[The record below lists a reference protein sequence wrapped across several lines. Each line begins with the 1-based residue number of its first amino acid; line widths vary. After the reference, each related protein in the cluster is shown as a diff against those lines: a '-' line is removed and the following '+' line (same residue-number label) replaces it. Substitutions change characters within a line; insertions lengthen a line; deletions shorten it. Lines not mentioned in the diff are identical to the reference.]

1 MTEITFLR
9 VAEDEARILSGG
21 EYIGDLYR
29 RHGILNPGPHCYVL
43 HLIDDPRGPVRV
55 HDRSRV
61 REVAQTMA
69 ASHPYW

>member
-1 MTEITFLR
+1 MTEITFLP
-9 VAEDEARILSGG
+9 VAGDEARILADG
-21 EYIGDLYR
+21 ECAGDLYQR
-29 RHGILNPGPHCYVL
+29 PGILKPGSHCYVI